1 MKVYMSVDLEGIT
14 GVVSSQ
20 QILKTPGA
28 LPEVR
33 ELLVGDVNAAIEGA
47 RQAGA
52 TTIWVN
58 ENHDG
63 RELIAEKVDPMAE
76 LLLGNPKPLQTMDGI
91 DASFDCVFMIGIHA
105 QTGTANAVLDHT
117 WKPKVV
123 ADVQV
128 NGVRIGELGLAA
140 LIAGHYDVPMALVT
154 GDAAVAGEAHA
165 LLGDV
170 ECAVVKVGLDRYSAR
185 CLHPTKAR
193 QLICEGAERALREI
207 HRFRPLKMIPP
218 LVMQMTYT
226 SSACTTRAAWI
237 PGAVRT
243 GANTVTLTAA
253 DAIELAKTFFVAATL
268 PATIVDSLY

>member
-20 QILKTPGA
+20 QIPKSPGA

-63 RELIAEKVDPMAE
+63 RELIAERVDPMAE
-76 LLLGNPKPLQTMDGI
+76 VLLGNPKPLQTMDGI

-105 QTGTANAVLDHT
+105 QVGTASAVLDHT

-123 ADVQV
+123 AGMRV
-128 NGVRIGELGLAA
+128 NGVRMGELGLAA
-140 LIAGHYDVPMALVT
+140 LIAGHYGVPMALVT
-154 GDAAVAGEAHA
+154 GDAAVAQEARE

-185 CLHPTKAR
+185 CLHPARAR
-193 QLICEGAERALREI
+193 QLICECAERALRETG
-207 HRFRPLKMIPP
+207 RFKPLRLEPP
-218 LVMQMTYT
+218 LVMEMDYT
-226 SSACTTRAAWI
+226 SSACATRAAWI
-237 PGAVRT
+237 PGAVPL
-243 GANTVTLTAA
+243 GVQTVSFAA
-253 DAIELAKTFFVAATL
+253 SDAIQLAKTFFVAATL
-268 PATIVDSLY
+268 PATIVDPLY